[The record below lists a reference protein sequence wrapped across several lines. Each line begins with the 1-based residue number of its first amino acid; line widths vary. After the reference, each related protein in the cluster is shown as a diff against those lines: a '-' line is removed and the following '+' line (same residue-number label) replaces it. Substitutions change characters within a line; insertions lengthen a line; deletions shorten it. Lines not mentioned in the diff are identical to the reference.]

1 MCDLGR
7 LELTGQLG
15 ILYRQVYRKVSKQAS
30 CKQASKQTSL
40 QVVGMEVSFG
50 YICSAGHLLVAVKSI
65 FVNQLINAKNLKLSK
80 TQFQIQFKLSLA
92 QLSPSLYHD
101 YYYINKI

>member
-7 LELTGQLG
+7 LELTGQFG

-40 QVVGMEVSFG
+40 QVS
-50 YICSAGHLLVAVKSI
+50 GHGSKFWLHM
-65 FVNQLINAKNLKLSK
+65 LSRA
-80 TQFQIQFKLSLA
+80 LA
-92 QLSPSLYHD
+92 SGSQKYFC
-101 YYYINKI
+101 